1 MAFTDEKPNM
11 NPGCPLKTN
20 KDYNCRK
27 MAVQKALFGVSL
39 SPRAYYV
46 DLPSVMH
53 EVCEFCK
60 KEHGYGR

>member
-1 MAFTDEKPNM
+1 MAFIDTEPKLNTD
-11 NPGCPLKTN
+11 CPLTAN
-20 KDYNCRK
+20 KDCNCRK
-27 MAVQKALFGVSL
+27 KAVQKALLGVSL

-60 KEHGYGR
+60 KEHGCGR